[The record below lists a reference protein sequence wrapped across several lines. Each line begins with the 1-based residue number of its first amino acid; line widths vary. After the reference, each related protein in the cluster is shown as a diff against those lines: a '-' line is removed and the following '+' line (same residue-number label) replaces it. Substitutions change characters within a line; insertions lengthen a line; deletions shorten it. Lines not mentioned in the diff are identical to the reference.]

1 MIDNKTPAMF
11 VYVRGLKGPAP
22 ELWPEPLP
30 DMSGKERPY
39 LAKYEL
45 TEEESKLSLDQLKA
59 KYPPPVMG
67 EGA

>member
-1 MIDNKTPAMF
+1 MMF

-22 ELWPEPLP
+22 ELWPEPLR

-45 TEEESKLSLDQLKA
+45 TESESKLSLDELVA
-59 KYPPPVMG
+59 KYPPPTTAG
-67 EGA
+67 ET